1 MSILK
6 KEKGVMFM
14 RKYIYF
20 LLNIILTVLILNGCQ
35 AIENNTNESILELT
49 ELNYNEIRDKLIRF
63 HVIANSDT
71 DEDQNLKLKVRD
83 KVVEALS
90 ERLGNVNSLEEA
102 ENILEENIDYVNEIA
117 KDVIEENNYTYE
129 VNTMLSYENFP
140 DKVYGDCVFPQ
151 GNYEAFRVIIG
162 QGKGQNWW
170 CVMFPSLCFVDE
182 SKNSVDSSELKEE
195 IENIEPKNNET
206 TNENK
211 EKNKESSDVNNGVK
225 FKFKIVEVI
234 NGILD

>member
-1 MSILK
+1 
-6 KEKGVMFM
+6 M

-20 LLNIILTVLILNGCQ
+20 VILMVLAVLILNGCQ
-35 AIENNTNESILELT
+35 AIENNTKESSLELT
-49 ELNYNEIRDKLIRF
+49 ELNYDDIKDKLIRF

-90 ERLGNVNSLEEA
+90 EKLSNVNSLEEA
-102 ENILEENIDYVNEIA
+102 ENVLEENIDYVNEIA
-117 KDVIEENNYTYE
+117 KEVIEENNYTYE
-129 VNTMLSYENFP
+129 VTTMLSYENFP
-140 DKVYGDCVFPQ
+140 DKVYGDYVFPQ

-162 QGKGQNWW
+162 EGKGQNWW

-182 SKNSVDSSELKEE
+182 SKNSVDSSDLKEE

-206 TNENK
+206 TNEDK
-211 EKNKESSDVNNGVK
+211 EKNKESSNVNTGVK
-225 FKFKIVEVI
+225 FKLKIVEVI
-234 NGILD
+234 NDILD

>member
-1 MSILK
+1 
-6 KEKGVMFM
+6 M

-20 LLNIILTVLILNGCQ
+20 IIPMVLTVLIFNGCQ
-35 AIENNTNESILELT
+35 SIAINTKESSLELT
-49 ELNYNEIRDKLIRF
+49 ELNYDDIKDKLIRF

-90 ERLGNVNSLEEA
+90 EKLSNVSSLEEA
-102 ENILEENIDYVNEIA
+102 ENVLEENIDYVNEIA
-117 KDVIEENNYTYE
+117 KEVIEENNYTYE

-162 QGKGQNWW
+162 EGKGQNWW

-182 SKNSVDSSELKEE
+182 SKNSVDSSYLKEE

-206 TNENK
+206 INEDK
-211 EKNKESSDVNNGVK
+211 EKNKESSNVNNGVK

-234 NGILD
+234 NNIFD

>member
-1 MSILK
+1 
-6 KEKGVMFM
+6 M

-20 LLNIILTVLILNGCQ
+20 IVPMVLVVLILNGCQ
-35 AIENNTNESILELT
+35 SIENNMKESSLELT
-49 ELNYNEIRDKLIRF
+49 ELNYDDIQDKLIRF

-90 ERLGNVNSLEEA
+90 EKLSNVNSLEEA
-102 ENILEENIDYVNEIA
+102 ENILKENIDYVNEIA
-117 KDVIEENNYTYE
+117 KEVIEENNYTYE

-140 DKVYGDCVFPQ
+140 DKVYGDYIFPQ

-162 QGKGQNWW
+162 EGKGQNWW

-182 SKNSVDSSELKEE
+182 SKNSVDSSDLKEE

-206 TNENK
+206 TNENN
-211 EKNKESSDVNNGVK
+211 EKNKESSNVNNGVK

-234 NGILD
+234 KGILD

>member
-1 MSILK
+1 MK
-6 KEKGVMFM
+6 
-14 RKYIYF
+14 KYIYF
-20 LLNIILTVLILNGCQ
+20 IVPIVLVVLILNGCQ
-35 AIENNTNESILELT
+35 IFGNNTKESSLELT
-49 ELNYNEIRDKLIRF
+49 ELNYDDIKDKLIRF

-71 DEDQNLKLKVRD
+71 YEDQNLKLKVRD

-90 ERLGNVNSLEEA
+90 EKLSNVNSVEEA

-117 KDVIEENNYTYE
+117 KEVIEENNYTYK
-129 VNTMLSYENFP
+129 VTTMLSYENFP

-162 QGKGQNWW
+162 EGKGQNWW

-182 SKNSVDSSELKEE
+182 SKNSVDSCDLKEE

-206 TNENK
+206 INEDK
-211 EKNKESSDVNNGVK
+211 EKNKESSNVNNGVK

-234 NGILD
+234 NNIFD

>member
-1 MSILK
+1 
-6 KEKGVMFM
+6 M

-20 LLNIILTVLILNGCQ
+20 IIPMVLTVLIFNGCQ
-35 AIENNTNESILELT
+35 SIAINTKESSLELT
-49 ELNYNEIRDKLIRF
+49 ELNYDDIKDKLIRF

-90 ERLGNVNSLEEA
+90 EKLSNVNSLEEA
-102 ENILEENIDYVNEIA
+102 ENVLEENIDYVNEIA
-117 KDVIEENNYTYE
+117 KEVIEENNYTYE
-129 VNTMLSYENFP
+129 VTTMLSYENFP

-162 QGKGQNWW
+162 EGKGQNWW

-182 SKNSVDSSELKEE
+182 SKNSVDSSDLKEE

-206 TNENK
+206 INEDK
-211 EKNKESSDVNNGVK
+211 EKNEESSNVNNGVK

-234 NGILD
+234 NNIFD

>member
-1 MSILK
+1 MK
-6 KEKGVMFM
+6 
-14 RKYIYF
+14 KYIYF
-20 LLNIILTVLILNGCQ
+20 IVPVVLVVLILNGCQ
-35 AIENNTNESILELT
+35 SIENNIKESSLELT
-49 ELNYNEIRDKLIRF
+49 ELNYDDIQDNLIRF

-90 ERLGNVNSLEEA
+90 EKLSNVNSLEEA
-102 ENILEENIDYVNEIA
+102 ENVLKENIDYVNEIA
-117 KDVIEENNYTYE
+117 KEVIEENNYTYE

-140 DKVYGDCVFPQ
+140 DKVYGDYIFPQ

-162 QGKGQNWW
+162 EGKGQNWW

-182 SKNSVDSSELKEE
+182 SKNSVDSSNLKEE

-206 TNENK
+206 INK
-211 EKNKESSDVNNGVK
+211 NNEKNKESSNVNNGVK

-234 NGILD
+234 KGILD

>member
-1 MSILK
+1 
-6 KEKGVMFM
+6 M

-20 LLNIILTVLILNGCQ
+20 IIPMVLTVLIFNGCQ
-35 AIENNTNESILELT
+35 SIEINTKESSLELT
-49 ELNYNEIRDKLIRF
+49 ELNYDDIKDKLIRF

-90 ERLGNVNSLEEA
+90 EKLSNVNSLEEA
-102 ENILEENIDYVNEIA
+102 ENVLEENIDYVNEIA
-117 KDVIEENNYTYE
+117 KEVIEENNYTYE
-129 VNTMLSYENFP
+129 VTTMLSYENFP

-162 QGKGQNWW
+162 EGKGQNWW

-182 SKNSVDSSELKEE
+182 SKNSVDSSDLKEE
-195 IENIEPKNNET
+195 IENIEPKNNEIT
-206 TNENK
+206 DK
-211 EKNKESSDVNNGVK
+211 EKNNESSNINNGVK

-234 NGILD
+234 KNILD

>member
-1 MSILK
+1 
-6 KEKGVMFM
+6 M

-20 LLNIILTVLILNGCQ
+20 IIPMVLTVLIFNGCQ
-35 AIENNTNESILELT
+35 SIAINTKESSLELT
-49 ELNYNEIRDKLIRF
+49 ELNYDDIKDKLIRF

-90 ERLGNVNSLEEA
+90 EKLSNVNSLEEA
-102 ENILEENIDYVNEIA
+102 ENVLEENIDYVNEIA
-117 KDVIEENNYTYE
+117 KEVIKENNYTYE

-162 QGKGQNWW
+162 EGKGQNWW

-182 SKNSVDSSELKEE
+182 SKNSVDSSDLKEE

-206 TNENK
+206 INEDK
-211 EKNKESSDVNNGVK
+211 EKNKESSNVNNGVK

-234 NGILD
+234 NNIFD

>member
-1 MSILK
+1 
-6 KEKGVMFM
+6 MFM
-14 RKYIYF
+14 KKYIYF
-20 LLNIILTVLILNGCQ
+20 ILPMILTVLILNGCKT
-35 AIENNTNESILELT
+35 INNNANDYSLELT
-49 ELNYNEIRDKLIRF
+49 ELNYDDIKDKLIRF

-83 KVVEALS
+83 KVVEKLS
-90 ERLGNVNSLEEA
+90 EKLINVNSLEEA
-102 ENILEENIDYVNEIA
+102 ENVLQENIDYVNEIA
-117 KDVIEENNYTYE
+117 KEVIKENNYTYE
-129 VNTMLSYENFP
+129 VTTMLSYENFP

-162 QGKGQNWW
+162 EGKGQNWW

-182 SKNSVDSSELKEE
+182 SKNSVDSSYLKEE

-206 TNENK
+206 INEDK
-211 EKNKESSDVNNGVK
+211 EKNKESSNVNNGVK

-234 NGILD
+234 NNIFD

>member
-1 MSILK
+1 
-6 KEKGVMFM
+6 M

-20 LLNIILTVLILNGCQ
+20 IIPMVLTVLIFNGCQ
-35 AIENNTNESILELT
+35 SIEINTKESSLELT
-49 ELNYNEIRDKLIRF
+49 ELNYDDIKDKLIRF

-90 ERLGNVNSLEEA
+90 EKLSNVNSLEEA
-102 ENILEENIDYVNEIA
+102 ENVLEENIDYVNEIA
-117 KDVIEENNYTYE
+117 KEVIEENNYTYE
-129 VNTMLSYENFP
+129 VTTMLSYENFP

-162 QGKGQNWW
+162 EGKGQNWW

-182 SKNSVDSSELKEE
+182 SKNSVDSSYLKEE

-206 TNENK
+206 INEDK
-211 EKNKESSDVNNGVK
+211 EKNKESSNVNNGVK

-234 NGILD
+234 NNIFD

>member
-1 MSILK
+1 MK
-6 KEKGVMFM
+6 
-14 RKYIYF
+14 KYIYF
-20 LLNIILTVLILNGCQ
+20 ILPIVLVVLILNGCQ
-35 AIENNTNESILELT
+35 VIECNTKENSLELT
-49 ELNYNEIRDKLIRF
+49 ELNYNDIKDKLIRF

-90 ERLGNVNSLEEA
+90 EKLSNVSSLEEA
-102 ENILEENIDYVNEIA
+102 ENVLEENIDYVNEIA
-117 KDVIEENNYTYE
+117 KEVIEENNYTYE

-162 QGKGQNWW
+162 EGKGQNWW
-170 CVMFPSLCFVDE
+170 CVMFPSLCFVVE
-182 SKNSVDSSELKEE
+182 SKNSVDSSSLKDE
-195 IENIEPKNNET
+195 IENIEPKEDNT

-211 EKNKESSDVNNGVK
+211 EKNNESSNVNSGIK

-234 NGILD
+234 ENIFD

>member
-1 MSILK
+1 
-6 KEKGVMFM
+6 M

-20 LLNIILTVLILNGCQ
+20 ILPMILVVLILNGCQ
-35 AIENNTNESILELT
+35 SIENNIKESSLELT
-49 ELNYNEIRDKLIRF
+49 ELNYDDIQDKLIRF

-90 ERLGNVNSLEEA
+90 EKLSNVNSLEEA
-102 ENILEENIDYVNEIA
+102 ENVLKENIDYVNEIA
-117 KDVIEENNYTYE
+117 KEVIEENNYTYE

-162 QGKGQNWW
+162 EGKGQNWW

-182 SKNSVDSSELKEE
+182 SKNSVDSSNLKEE

-206 TNENK
+206 INK
-211 EKNKESSDVNNGVK
+211 NNEKNKESSNVNNGVK

-234 NGILD
+234 KGILD

>member
-1 MSILK
+1 
-6 KEKGVMFM
+6 M

-20 LLNIILTVLILNGCQ
+20 IIPMVLTVLIFNGCQ
-35 AIENNTNESILELT
+35 SIAINTKESSLELT
-49 ELNYNEIRDKLIRF
+49 ELNYDDIKDKLIRF

-90 ERLGNVNSLEEA
+90 EKLSNVNSLEEA
-102 ENILEENIDYVNEIA
+102 ENVLEENIDYVNEIA
-117 KDVIEENNYTYE
+117 KEVIEENNYTYE
-129 VNTMLSYENFP
+129 VTTMLSYENFP

-162 QGKGQNWW
+162 EGKGQNWW
-170 CVMFPSLCFVDE
+170 CVMFPSLCFADE
-182 SKNSVDSSELKEE
+182 SKNSVDSSYLKEE

-206 TNENK
+206 INEDK
-211 EKNKESSDVNNGVK
+211 EKNKESSNVNNGVK

-234 NGILD
+234 NNIFD

>member
-1 MSILK
+1 MK
-6 KEKGVMFM
+6 
-14 RKYIYF
+14 KYIYF
-20 LLNIILTVLILNGCQ
+20 ILPVVLVVLILNGCQ
-35 AIENNTNESILELT
+35 SIENNMKETSLELT
-49 ELNYNEIRDKLIRF
+49 ELNYDDIQDKLIRF

-83 KVVEALS
+83 KVVEVLS
-90 ERLGNVNSLEEA
+90 EKLSNVNSLEEA
-102 ENILEENIDYVNEIA
+102 ENVLKENIDYVDEIA
-117 KDVIEENNYTYE
+117 KEVIEENNYTYE

-140 DKVYGDCVFPQ
+140 DKVYGDYIFPQ

-162 QGKGQNWW
+162 EGKGQNWW

-182 SKNSVDSSELKEE
+182 SKNSVDSSDLKEE

-206 TNENK
+206 INENN
-211 EKNKESSDVNNGVK
+211 EKNKESSNVNNGVK

-234 NGILD
+234 KGILD

>member
-1 MSILK
+1 
-6 KEKGVMFM
+6 M

-20 LLNIILTVLILNGCQ
+20 ILPMILVVLILNGCQ
-35 AIENNTNESILELT
+35 SIENNIKESSLELT
-49 ELNYNEIRDKLIRF
+49 ELNYDDIQDNLIRF

-90 ERLGNVNSLEEA
+90 EKLSNVNSLEEA
-102 ENILEENIDYVNEIA
+102 ENVLKENIDYVNEIA
-117 KDVIEENNYTYE
+117 KEVIEENNYTYE

-140 DKVYGDCVFPQ
+140 DKVYGDYIFPQ

-162 QGKGQNWW
+162 EGKGQNWW

-182 SKNSVDSSELKEE
+182 SKNSVDSSNLKEE

-206 TNENK
+206 INK
-211 EKNKESSDVNNGVK
+211 NNEKNKESSNVNNGVK

-234 NGILD
+234 KGILD

>member
-1 MSILK
+1 
-6 KEKGVMFM
+6 M

-20 LLNIILTVLILNGCQ
+20 ILPMILVVLILNGCQ
-35 AIENNTNESILELT
+35 SIENNIKESSLELT
-49 ELNYNEIRDKLIRF
+49 ELNYDDIQDNLIRF

-90 ERLGNVNSLEEA
+90 EKLRNVNSLEEA
-102 ENILEENIDYVNEIA
+102 ENILDENIDYVNKIA
-117 KDVIEENNYTYE
+117 KEVIEENNYTYE

-140 DKVYGDCVFPQ
+140 DKVYGDYIFPQ

-162 QGKGQNWW
+162 EGKGQNWW

-182 SKNSVDSSELKEE
+182 SKNSVDSSDLKEE

-206 TNENK
+206 TNENN
-211 EKNKESSDVNNGVK
+211 EKNKESSNVNNGVK

-234 NGILD
+234 KGILD